1 MVLKVIALLF
11 FSAALLLALIFG
23 HDWPLGAML
32 FSVNAAALNMLQAG
46 VQRHV
51 SAGLWDS
58 LFVPLLSVPAWTA
71 PAAIGAVLVLIAAL
85 RPGRD

>member
-23 HDWPLGAML
+23 YAWPFGAML
-32 FSVNAAALNMLQAG
+32 FSINAAALNTLQAG
-46 VQRHV
+46 VQRHL
-51 SAGLWDS
+51 SPALWDS

-71 PAAIGAVLVLIAAL
+71 PAAIGVILVVIAAL
-85 RPGRD
+85 RPGRG